1 MTFQPTCA
9 PNEEAPRE
17 TPPDEIEVSLS
28 LSLSLSLRIYRS
40 LSVST
45 LSLRF
50 YLSLFSISPFHFLSL
65 SFILPL
71 SSAPHTR
78 ARAQEHVTIELVLTF
93 SPLSQEEQRIGTSS
107 PPWLSV
113 PKVDF
118 LFKLESKIACQ
129 ISHAKFPNPFP
140 PSQGRNKEQPDY
152 EAQAGVNVE
161 GMQRIT
167 NNIYCNLS
175 IQGADTS
182 SGSANQTV
190 FKMCRFFFL
199 PLQSTLTLLDS
210 LTHATCTGRTINDV
224 VQSARSHR
232 RLQRGP
238 PLQGAFTGSPIRLPT
253 VFC

>member
-65 SFILPL
+65 SFILSL

-129 ISHAKFPNPFP
+129 ISHAEFPNPFP

-190 FKMCRFFFL
+190 FKMCRFFFSPFAVDTYFTRL
-199 PLQSTLTLLDS
+199 SYTRDM
-210 LTHATCTGRTINDV
+210 
-224 VQSARSHR
+224 HR
-232 RLQRGP
+232 ANYQ
-238 PLQGAFTGSPIRLPT
+238 
-253 VFC
+253 

>member
-1 MTFQPTCA
+1 MRKPLA
-9 PNEEAPRE
+9 KPRRMRLRS
-17 TPPDEIEVSLS
+17 PSLSPSLS
-28 LSLSLSLRIYRS
+28 LSVSIALSPFLP
-40 LSVST
+40 

-65 SFILPL
+65 SFILSL

-129 ISHAKFPNPFP
+129 ISHAEFPNPFP
-140 PSQGRNKEQPDY
+140 PSQGRNKEQPDD

-190 FKMCRFFFL
+190 NRASSGTPASGAC
-199 PLQSTLTLLDS
+199 S
-210 LTHATCTGRTINDV
+210 RTIHMCV
-224 VQSARSHR
+224 YTCVCVCVY
-232 RLQRGP
+232 
-238 PLQGAFTGSPIRLPT
+238 IWI
-253 VFC
+253 